1 MIAMTNSTKFV
12 VLVYRMPAKPTAG
25 RVAVW
30 RLLKKAGAVYL
41 QDSVC
46 VFPDIARVREEL
58 TPILERIDEKN
69 GNYHLLP
76 LRKLSVS
83 EAEKIIA
90 LFREQASKHYVE
102 IIEDCEV
109 NFVKEIEFEHFRK
122 NYTYE
127 EAEEIRMEFEKLCIW
142 FERVQERDWFDAPH
156 RKEAVQWLK
165 RCEHLLEGFEAK
177 VFERQSEGEL
187 SEVAD
192 ATARLRVL
200 PEIPSNPT
208 AENAS

>member
-1 MIAMTNSTKFV
+1 MTDIPNASGFI

-46 VFPDIARVREEL
+46 VFPDIPAIREEL
-58 TPILERIDEKN
+58 TSILERIDEKQ

-76 LRKLSVS
+76 LQKLS
-83 EAEKIIA
+83 EAEAGKIVA
-90 LFREQASKHYVE
+90 LFREQSSKHYVE

-109 NFVKEIEFEHFRK
+109 NFVKEIEFEHFRE

-127 EAEEIRMEFEKLCIW
+127 EAEEIRIEFEKLGIW
-142 FERVQERDWFDAPH
+142 FERVQGRDWFDAPH
-156 RKEAVQWLK
+156 RREAARWLK
-165 RCEHLLEGFEAK
+165 RCERLLESFEAK
-177 VFERQSEGEL
+177 VFERQGEGEG
-187 SEVAD
+187 SRSRRSA
-192 ATARLRVL
+192 
-200 PEIPSNPT
+200 
-208 AENAS
+208 